1 MECRG
6 AGASEHTTEGY
17 SLSQYADDVIELLVS
32 EEDMV
37 SEGQILAVVEN

>member
-17 SLSQYADDVIELLVS
+17 YLSQYADDVIELLVS
-32 EEDMV
+32 EEAV
-37 SEGQILAVVEN
+37 VLEGQIVAVVEN